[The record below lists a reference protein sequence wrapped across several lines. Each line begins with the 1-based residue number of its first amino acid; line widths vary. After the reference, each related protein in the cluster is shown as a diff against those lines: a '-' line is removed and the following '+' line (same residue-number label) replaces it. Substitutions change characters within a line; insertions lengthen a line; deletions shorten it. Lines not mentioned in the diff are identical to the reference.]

1 MDKNEIGLLILS
13 VSTSKLK
20 SLRIKIITACIMDA
34 NTYPKVAMLRD
45 LLKVHPVLIFIIIV
59 YRHKMIK
66 KAVTSQVLS

>member
-1 MDKNEIGLLILS
+1 MDKNVIGLLILS

-20 SLRIKIITACIMDA
+20 SLRIKINTVCIMDT

-45 LLKVHPVLIFIIIV
+45 LLKAHPVLIFIITV